1 MKIFL
6 HFLVL
11 HIARQVVERWA
22 MWGKIGGSW
31 ATMGRQ
37 GQKIS
42 TDTRAAI
49 VDDLKAGKAITE
61 IATRHGVA
69 PSTVSLYREKH
80 KDELPKWK
88 RRTREVLMGAAET
101 LAEQIAKQAANG
113 GGNIQQN
120 ALSLGILS
128 TKITTELSDNPAL
141 LGVVEHRHEI
151 GQGLGGWLGNSV
163 HQNAPQAE
171 KAAEVVEI
179 EAEVTESGGSGEQ
192 CAAGQQ
198 AGQQAGQAGQQ
209 AGQQGAGGVENCA
222 PSPPN
227 MD

>member
-1 MKIFL
+1 MC
-6 HFLVL
+6 
-11 HIARQVVERWA
+11 
-22 MWGKIGGSW
+22 GKIGQGL
-31 ATMGRQ
+31 ARMGRQ

-49 VDDLKAGKAITE
+49 VDDLKAGKAVTE

-151 GQGLGGWLGNSV
+151 GQGLGGWLGNSM
-163 HQNAPQAE
+163 HQSAPEQE
-171 KAAEVVEI
+171 KAANVVEI
-179 EAEVTESGGSGEQ
+179 ESISEQGGGSGEQ
-192 CAAGQQ
+192 RTAGQEEN
-198 AGQQAGQAGQQ
+198 ARADGHARHSPRA
-209 AGQQGAGGVENCA
+209 QGAGGVENCA